1 MLLPPFLMEH
11 FPLSQINDLT
21 KEKYRKKDVKGKW
34 MDITS
39 ESCYTISKNR
49 SLSRL
54 QQKKTNNKYTTGRV
68 KNEYKFTID

>member
-54 QQKKTNNKYTTGRV
+54 QQKKQITNIQQEELKMSINSP
-68 KNEYKFTID
+68 

>member
-54 QQKKTNNKYTTGRV
+54 QQKKQITNIQKEELKMSINSP
-68 KNEYKFTID
+68 